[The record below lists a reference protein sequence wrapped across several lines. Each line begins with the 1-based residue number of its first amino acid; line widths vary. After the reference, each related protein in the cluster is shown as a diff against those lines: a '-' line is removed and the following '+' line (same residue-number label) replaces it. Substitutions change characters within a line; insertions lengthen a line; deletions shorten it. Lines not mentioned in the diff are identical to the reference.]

1 MSVVSVDKDY
11 NELSIIVVADFDAPL
26 DRVWQ
31 LFADPR
37 QLERWWGPPGYPA
50 TVEEHDL
57 RPGGRVRYFMTSPE
71 GEKHHGLWEVVAVE
85 PPTGLQARDFFA
97 DVDGNPVADM
107 PSSSI
112 QLRLFEHAGKTRME
126 MRSFYETQ
134 EDLDQVI
141 EMGALE
147 GIRLAVGQIDELL
160 AAEAGR

>member
-11 NELSIIVVADFDAPL
+11 GELSITVVADFDASL

-57 RPGGRVRYFMTSPE
+57 QPGGRVLYYMSGPD
-71 GEKHHGLWEVVAVE
+71 GEKYHGLWEVEAVE
-85 PPTGLQARDFFA
+85 PPTGFQARDFFA
-97 DVDGNPVADM
+97 DAEGNPVADM

-112 QLRLFEHAGKTRME
+112 QLRLLEHAGGTRME
-126 MRSFYETQ
+126 MRSVYETR
-134 EDLDQVI
+134 EALDQI
-141 EMGALE
+141 LEMGALE
-147 GIRLAVGQIDELL
+147 GVRSAVAQIDELL
-160 AAEAGR
+160 AA